1 MRVKGNALS
10 FGIRNIKRS
19 IKDPLPYSLQELN
32 TKVWNKW
39 YPKKVRKYKCNGK
52 AMMEIYSLTIWIA
65 KISSAALGPILSQK
79 KDMDADKD
87 PIK

>member
-1 MRVKGNALS
+1 MRGKGNALS
-10 FGIRNIKRS
+10 FGIRNTKRS

-52 AMMEIYSLTIWIA
+52 AMMEIYSPDNMD
-65 KISSAALGPILSQK
+65 S
-79 KDMDADKD
+79 KDFECGIGYDFKS
-87 PIK
+87 KEEYGC

>member
-10 FGIRNIKRS
+10 FGIRNTKRS

-52 AMMEIYSLTIWIA
+52 AMMEIYS
-65 KISSAALGPILSQK
+65 P
-79 KDMDADKD
+79 DNMDSKVFELMKLRNVFNAET
-87 PIK
+87 